1 MSVIGKTKIEV
12 IQMISKLFNKQ
23 SNVNKKAFLIGEKVF
38 NINTGR
44 MVKKSKKVTAVLHDT
59 RTTDGVVIDTIMK
72 EFIGKHDNMDYG
84 PMMPETTAPTP
95 TPMPT
100 PAPAS
105 APNPIRQLTRP
116 DVPVTIT
123 PVPRSRPQVAPEPVP
138 TGGRGRDTRP
148 ARLLPPPSYTKIP
161 ASATIDTLQSS
172 PYNLSIA
179 VANQVFLART
189 SSVVGPNDEF
199 YFNLTETDD
208 VPHALYNSLVIPSD
222 TTITPF
228 AVEPSPTPVEGSGF
242 SVPAF
247 SKGTYSGPAL
257 LPDMSGNVPDVPAV
271 PDVPSVPVTPAPAP
285 APAPVPVPAPVPG
298 VAPVVPPIVQ
308 EGSQPVPQ
316 HIARLELIPPEQRKK
331 TQLRPEVTTGDS
343 VSVNPLNTTADEPY
357 GMDEMDTKEGQV
369 KLKKMA
375 TSGRLNAMNQGMAN
389 TLKAMKPSY
398 DFAPKNRASSDH
410 KGLMKDYMRL
420 QGDFS
425 KHLSGMTSKLTAPPP
440 MGAPSTGQTLGAI
453 VPASSLPPGTIS
465 ANTPMV
471 NQQGAVINMAQMP
484 PPQQI
489 EEQVV
494 SQKEQSDYKRIIM
507 PSASFKVNQHRK
519 EIKPKHVQAG
529 GLPLLS
535 HSSTFRKL
543 N

>member
-1 MSVIGKTKIEV
+1 MHY
-12 IQMISKLFNKQ
+12 
-23 SNVNKKAFLIGEKVF
+23 A
-38 NINTGR
+38 
-44 MVKKSKKVTAVLHDT
+44 AVLFDM
-59 RTTDGVVIDTIMK
+59 DGVVIDTIMK
-72 EFIGKHDNMDYG
+72 EFISKHDNMDYG
-84 PMMPETTAPTP
+84 PMMAETTAPAP
-95 TPMPT
+95 VPMPMPA

-105 APNPIRQLTRP
+105 NPIRQLTRP
-116 DVPVTIT
+116 DVPATIT
-123 PVPRSRPQVAPEPVP
+123 PIPRSRPQVAPEPVP

-148 ARLLPPPSYTKIP
+148 ARSLPPPSYTKIP
-161 ASATIDTLQSS
+161 ASATIDTLQSP
-172 PYNLSIA
+172 PYNLSTA
-179 VANQVFLART
+179 VANQVFLARS

-228 AVEPSPTPVEGSGF
+228 AVEPSPTPIEGSGF

-247 SKGTYSGPAL
+247 SKATYSGPAL
-257 LPDMSGNVPDVPAV
+257 LPDLSGNVPDVPDVPPAV
-271 PDVPSVPVTPAPAP
+271 PGVPVTPAPAP
-285 APAPVPVPAPVPG
+285 APAPVPG

-308 EGSQPVPQ
+308 EGSQPQPQ

-331 TQLRPEVTTGDS
+331 TQLRAEVTVDNSTS
-343 VSVNPLNTTADEPY
+343 ANPLNTTADEPY
-357 GMDEMDTKEGQV
+357 GMDEMDTKEGQI

-398 DFAPKNRASSDH
+398 DFSPKNRASSDH

-425 KHLSGMTSKLTAPPP
+425 RHLSGMTSKLTAPNPNP
-440 MGAPSTGQTLGAI
+440 AIGGQTLGAI
-453 VPASSLPPGTIS
+453 VPASSLAPGTIP

-535 HSSTFRKL
+535 HNSTFRKL